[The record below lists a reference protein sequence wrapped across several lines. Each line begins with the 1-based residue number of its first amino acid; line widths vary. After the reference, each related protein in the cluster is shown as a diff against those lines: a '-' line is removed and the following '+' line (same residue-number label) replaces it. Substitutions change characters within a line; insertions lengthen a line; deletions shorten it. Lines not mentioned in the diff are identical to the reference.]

1 MRSHPGRLVVSIA
14 FLVCV
19 LPSATRAQ
27 DAKLTPEA
35 VQFFESKI
43 RPILVENCCKCHA
56 DKKQRG
62 DLRVDGRSHLLA
74 GGEIGPAIV
83 LGEPEKSLLIKAV
96 RHEEPDLKMPPDNKL
111 SKEKI
116 ADLAMWIKMGAPWPG
131 DEKTPVAKK
140 KSGEKEITPKD
151 REFWSF
157 VPVKRPAVPQ
167 VRQSEWAKNPI
178 DAFVL
183 SKLEA
188 KGLKPNPP
196 ASKQE
201 LVRRAYYN
209 VTGLPPTPAEAEAF
223 VKDNAPDAYAKL
235 IDKLLDSPRF
245 GEKWARHWL
254 DQVRYAETNS
264 YERDNPKP
272 HVWRYRDYVVRS
284 FNEDKPY
291 DVFLKEQLAGDEM
304 ANAGPDQ
311 LIATGFYRLGIWDD
325 EPSDPLQSRYDGLD
339 DILTT
344 VSQTMLGLT
353 LDCARCH
360 DHKIDPIQHKDYY
373 RFLAFFQNI
382 NHYRNGG
389 PTDEAAIF
397 ANENAKAELA
407 RKIAQMEKRRDEVQR
422 QILLIEK
429 EFESAKGNKGTPV
442 SSKASI
448 DELKFRFYRGAW
460 QTLPEFDAIK
470 HEDEGILPQGYFD
483 ISLRTRNEEI
493 GFVFEGTL
501 LVPEDG
507 KYAFH
512 LDSDD
517 GSRLIVNGKKL
528 IEYDGIHGVG
538 KEKTASIRLAAG
550 RVPIRLEYFQ
560 NVSGYGLFA
569 AWSGPGFER
578 RPLTAPPTVKN
589 ASGDFVGG
597 LKKEGPIVLGKAKFE
612 EYQRLKKELETLK
625 NPEIKAAGEKALIVS
640 EPGQKTPEAFVFL
653 RGNPTSKGPK
663 VEPGIP
669 EVLTLASLKL
679 PDLSPTPKSSGRRTQ
694 LAAWIASKENPLTAR
709 VMANRLWQNQF
720 GRGIVRSTSNFGTQG
735 DRPTHPELLDWLAS
749 EFVEHGWSVK
759 KMLKTMMLSNTFQ
772 MSSRVNEE
780 AIKADPT
787 NDLLWRF
794 DMRRLS
800 AEEIRD
806 SILAVSGNLNLK
818 MHGPPTYPEIPKEV
832 LAGQSVPGRGWP
844 TSSTEEQNRRS
855 IYVHVKRSL
864 LLPVLEA
871 FDLAEADRPTA
882 TRFASTQPTQAL
894 LLLNSEFAQR
904 QADALAARLRKDA
917 GEKLEDQVRHGL
929 NLTTQRT
936 PTDAEVRKAM
946 DLIKGLRDDGVSPEA
961 SIRYFC
967 LMALN
972 LNEFVYLD

>member
-1 MRSHPGRLVVSIA
+1 MPLRKETAR
-14 FLVCV
+14 
-19 LPSATRAQ
+19 R
-27 DAKLTPEA
+27 TPRRWTQPPLE
-35 VQFFESKI
+35 
-43 RPILVENCCKCHA
+43 
-56 DKKQRG
+56 
-62 DLRVDGRSHLLA
+62 

-83 LGEPEKSLLIKAV
+83 LGEPEKSLLMKAV
-96 RHEEPDLKMPPDNKL
+96 RHEDPELKMPQDSKL
-111 SKEKI
+111 SNQKI
-116 ADLAMWIKMGAPWPG
+116 ADLAAWIKMGAPWPG
-131 DEKTPVAKK
+131 DEKSPIAKK
-140 KSGEKEITPKD
+140 KGGDKEITEKD
-151 REFWSF
+151 RAFWSF

-167 VRQSEWAKNPI
+167 VRQSEWVKNPI

-188 KGLKPNPP
+188 KGLKPNAA

-201 LVRRAYYN
+201 LIRRAYYN
-209 VTGLPPTPAEAEAF
+209 VTGLPPTPEEVQAF
-223 VKDNAPDAYAKL
+223 VNDKAADAYPKL

-254 DQVRYAETNS
+254 DLVRYAETNS

-272 HVWRYRDYVVRS
+272 HVWRYRDYVIRS
-284 FNEDKPY
+284 LNSDKPY

-304 ANAGPDQ
+304 PNANSDQ
-311 LIATGFYRLGIWDD
+311 MIATGFYRLGIWDD

-360 DHKIDPIQHKDYY
+360 EHKIDPIQHKDYY

-382 NHYRNGG
+382 NHFRNGG
-389 PTDEAAIF
+389 PTDEVAIF
-397 ANENAKAELA
+397 ANESAKADLA
-407 RKIAQMEKRRDEVQR
+407 VRIAEMERRRNEVQR
-422 QILLIEK
+422 KILLIER
-429 EFESAKGNKGTPV
+429 EFEVARAKKGSAV
-442 SSKASI
+442 VAKASM
-448 DELKFRFYRGAW
+448 DDVRFRFYRGAW
-460 QTLPEFDAIK
+460 QKLPEFDGIK
-470 HEDEGILPQGYFD
+470 HEDEGKLAQGFFD
-483 ISLRTRNEEI
+483 ISPRTRNEEI

-501 LVPEDG
+501 LVPENG
-507 KYAFH
+507 TYEFF

-517 GSRLIVNGKKL
+517 GSRLLVNGKKL
-528 IEYDGIHGVG
+528 LEYDGIHGVG
-538 KEKTASIRLAAG
+538 KEKSAKVELAAG

-560 NVSGYGLFA
+560 NIFGFGLFS

-578 RPLTAPPTVKN
+578 RLLTAPPTEKN
-589 ASGDFVGG
+589 ASGDFLGG
-597 LKKEGPIVLGKAKFE
+597 LKKEGAAVLGKAKFE

-625 NPEIKAAGEKALIVS
+625 NPEIKAAGEKALVVT

-653 RGNPTSKGPK
+653 RGNPTSKGAK

-679 PDLSPTPKSSGRRTQ
+679 PDVSPTPKTSGRRTQ
-694 LAAWIASKENPLTAR
+694 LATWIASKENSLTAR
-709 VMANRLWQNQF
+709 VMVNRLWQNQF
-720 GRGIVRSTSNFGTQG
+720 GRGIVRSTSNFGFQG
-735 DRPTHPELLDWLAS
+735 DRPTHPELLDWLAA
-749 EFVEHGWSVK
+749 EFTEQGWSIK
-759 KMLKTMMLSNTFQ
+759 KMLKQIMLSNTFQ
-772 MSSRVNEE
+772 MSSRGNEE

-787 NDLLWRF
+787 NDLFWRF

-806 SILAVSGNLNLK
+806 SILAISGNLNPK
-818 MHGPPTYPEIPKEV
+818 MYGQPIYPEIPKEV

-844 TSSTEEQNRRS
+844 TSSIEEQNRRS
-855 IYVHVKRSL
+855 VYVHVKRSL

-871 FDLAEADRPTA
+871 FDLAEPDRPTA

-917 GEKLEDQVRHGL
+917 GEKLEDQIRRGL
-929 NLTTQRT
+929 DLTTQRT
-936 PTDAEVRKAM
+936 PTDAEVRRAV
-946 DLIKGLRDDGVSPEA
+946 DLVRGLRNDGVSADA
-961 SIRYFC
+961 SMRYFC